1 MPISFGEQ
9 RVLRRIDEAVCRSD
23 PRLAPMLATF
33 ARLTAAEAMPER
45 ERLRT
50 LARRVRAV
58 LLLPIIAIARPIT
71 WPANVR
77 NPAGH
82 DPRPDSAAM
91 RSRAAN
97 RPSLYRRSTGPRTGQ
112 QPAKPGPS
120 HP

>member
-50 LARRVRAV
+50 LARRVRSV

-71 WPANVR
+71 WPAIVR

-82 DPRPDSAAM
+82 DPPDRTPQRCA
-91 RSRAAN
+91 RGPQIGHRC
-97 RPSLYRRSTGPRTGQ
+97 TGPRTGQ